1 MLHSVGVKSLTEKKS
16 FAQVKMSLSCKNLAV
31 SQSMGSQPPDPFAAL
46 YVADSRGHWE
56 QVSKT
61 EVVPNTR
68 GNSQCPCPCWK
79 ACMYACLPAC
89 FTQPK
94 AQQPVR
100 PHQLLD
106 QGWSVLMAMMP
117 AQILT
122 SRRHCTAPSSL
133 SGRRDLKQ
141 SCCPRPQRAA
151 PIILVCFHEA
161 LLQSSLM
168 TAAILAVDHELCMCK
183 DRWPEVKV

>member
-1 MLHSVGVKSLTEKKS
+1 
-16 FAQVKMSLSCKNLAV
+16 MSLSCKNLAV

-68 GNSQCPCPCWK
+68 GNLQSPCPCLLASMH
-79 ACMYACLPAC
+79 ACMPFCMLHPAKTPPISPATSAARSRVGCLDGHDACA
-89 FTQPK
+89 
-94 AQQPVR
+94 
-100 PHQLLD
+100 D
-106 QGWSVLMAMMP
+106 SVSMTMLP

-122 SRRHCTAPSSL
+122 SRRHCTAPSNL

-141 SCCPRPQRAA
+141 LCCPRPLRAV
-151 PIILVCFHEA
+151 PRTLVCFAKA
-161 LLQSSLM
+161 LLQPSLM
-168 TAAILAVDHELCMCK
+168 TAALLAVDPDL
-183 DRWPEVKV
+183 